1 LLGRNFYRYFS
12 FFMLGIG
19 TLFSLNA
26 FITAATYYSSRF
38 CKTRHEKTFEN
49 DVGVA
54 YLAANLAALV
64 VVVHFQNLFTR
75 RFRVLGSFLAWFAVF
90 CVITAQVLLKD
101 SDPELLYWS
110 TLAAC
115 VLSGIFNAICA
126 GGVFSMVAQFPAMY
140 VQAVMSG
147 QGLSGVTAA
156 LVAAAASFTASS
168 TAGDDGCNAPADDAD
183 DGNGNCDT
191 YDNVDYGSFTYFLV
205 ACLIFLVCIVSYIA
219 LETTPFAKYY
229 DQASTAGARK
239 VAITDDA
246 YSVSPIAEDS
256 GDAYSPHH
264 GDIGVGDKRNAP
276 LSGVDEESGVRSPPA
291 LADYTR
297 VVGLVRREAFSVW
310 FVFTVT
316 IALFPALSAEI
327 EPSPTSDCG
336 GPGVFTK
343 STFTATMFVMF
354 NWFDF
359 VGRSAAGFAQ
369 VRLSSYLQTALLL
382 QCLQSLF
389 ALRISFGFS
398 SFRKSGCRRRP
409 SRG

>member
-1 LLGRNFYRYFS
+1 
-12 FFMLGIG
+12 
-19 TLFSLNA
+19 
-26 FITAATYYSSRF
+26 
-38 CKTRHEKTFEN
+38 
-49 DVGVA
+49 
-54 YLAANLAALV
+54 
-64 VVVHFQNLFTR
+64 
-75 RFRVLGSFLAWFAVF
+75 
-90 CVITAQVLLKD
+90 
-101 SDPELLYWS
+101 
-110 TLAAC
+110 
-115 VLSGIFNAICA
+115 
-126 GGVFSMVAQFPAMY
+126 MY

-229 DQASTAGARK
+229 NQASTAGARK

-276 LSGVDEESGVRSPPA
+276 LSGVDEESGVRPPPA

-343 STFTATMFVMF
+343 STFTATMFVVF
-354 NWFDF
+354 NWFDL

-382 QCLQSLF
+382 QCLKSLF
-389 ALRISFGFS
+389 ALRISLGSVHFERVAADGVRRAGGLLSALRGVQRERQPARGRLRELVVGPAHHDVHGAVQRLRVDLVHDLRAAARGVRPRFGNRGLDNDPSPHLRPLFGVHAELLRCVCGAWVRALRALSLPSLALAFFS
-398 SFRKSGCRRRP
+398 RTPF
-409 SRG
+409 